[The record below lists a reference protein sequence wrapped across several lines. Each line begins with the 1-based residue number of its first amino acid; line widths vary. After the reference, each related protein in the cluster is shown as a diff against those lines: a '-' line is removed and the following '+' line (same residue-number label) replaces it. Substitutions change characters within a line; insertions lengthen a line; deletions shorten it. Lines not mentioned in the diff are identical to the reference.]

1 MSRIAPLSIEVG
13 FDLICPWCLIGK
25 RHLDTAL
32 GMLRAQHADMV
43 VEIAWRSHP
52 LMPDIPKQ
60 GLPFASFYLRRL
72 GTEDAVALRQAQVRE
87 AACAAGVQ
95 IAFERIEVFPNTL
108 DAHRLVAQAQR
119 QGGSSRANA
128 VIEALFERYFVRGRN
143 IADAAVLAEVRA
155 EHGISPSDA
164 AEANAPDARGMH
176 GVPYFR
182 FNDTIAVEGAQR
194 PTVLL
199 EAMLRALSHSRSDD
213 ARTKLQGRSR
223 DGLAQ

>member
-1 MSRIAPLSIEVG
+1 MSEIASLSVEVS

-32 GMLRAQHADMV
+32 GMLRGQHADVV

-52 LMPDIPKQ
+52 LMPGIPKP
-60 GLPFASFYLRRL
+60 GLPLASFYLQRL
-72 GTEDAVALRQAQVRE
+72 GTAEAVALRQAQVLE
-87 AACAAGVQ
+87 AARAAGVQ

-119 QGGSSRANA
+119 QGGSSRAGA
-128 VIEALFERYFVRGRN
+128 VIEALFERYFVRGQN
-143 IADAAVLAEVRA
+143 IADAAVLADVRA

-164 AEANAPDARGMH
+164 AETDAPVAHGTH

-182 FNDTIAVEGAQR
+182 FNDTIIIEGAQR
-194 PTVLL
+194 PMMLL
-199 EAMLRALSHSRSDD
+199 EAMLQALSRSSSFNEH
-213 ARTKLQGRSR
+213 K
-223 DGLAQ
+223 